1 VTQDRAPGW
10 WTTAFR
16 RPYLAAYAHRDEA
29 SAEREAA
36 FVEALLGLAAGA
48 RLLDA
53 GCGAGRHARA
63 LAARGARVVGLDLS
77 EALLAEAR
85 RDDDVRYVRGDVRR
99 LPFLS
104 GVFRHVVSL
113 FTAFGYFDETGDRE
127 HLTELRRVLAAGGT
141 FAIDF
146 LNPPHV
152 IGSLVPESSH
162 TERGLEIRERRRIR
176 EGRVEKDVEIRETAT
191 GATHRWTESVRL
203 YDRARLEALLMAAGF
218 RVTAVYGDLAG
229 GPWSD
234 RAPRLVLGAV
244 AA

>member
-1 VTQDRAPGW
+1 VTKGGAPGW

-16 RPYLAAYAHRDEA
+16 RSYLLAYAHRDES
-29 SAEREAA
+29 SAERETA
-36 FVEALLGLAAGA
+36 FVASLLALVPGA

-63 LAARGARVVGLDLS
+63 FARRGARVTGLDLS
-77 EALLAEAR
+77 AELLAEAR
-85 RDDDVRYVRGDVRR
+85 REDGVGYVLGDVRR
-99 LPFLS
+99 LPF
-104 GVFRHVVSL
+104 GDGAFRHVVSL
-113 FTAFGYFDETGDRE
+113 FTAFGYFDEDGDRA
-127 HLTELRRVLAAGGT
+127 HLTELRRVLAPGGT

-152 IGSLVPESSH
+152 VASLVPESSH
-162 TERGLEIRERRRIR
+162 ESAGLAIRERRRIR

-191 GATHRWTESVRL
+191 GATHSWTESVRL
-203 YDRARLEALLMAAGF
+203 YDRARLETLLLAAGF
-218 RVTAVYGDLAG
+218 RVTAVHGDLAG

>member
-1 VTQDRAPGW
+1 MSRDGAPGW

-16 RPYLAAYAHRDEA
+16 RPYLAAYAHRDES
-29 SAEREAA
+29 SAAREAS
-36 FVEALLGLAAGA
+36 FVASLLGLTARA

-63 LAARGARVVGLDLS
+63 LAAFGARVVGLDLS
-77 EALLAEAR
+77 EELLAEAR
-85 RDDDVRYVRGDVRR
+85 SVHDVRYVRGDMRR
-99 LPFLS
+99 LPFQD
-104 GVFRHVVSL
+104 GAFAHAVSL
-113 FTAFGYFDETGDRE
+113 FTAFGYFDDAGDRA
-127 HLTELRRVLAAGGT
+127 HLSELRRVLAASGT

-152 IGSLVPESSH
+152 IASLVPES
-162 TERGLEIRERRRIR
+162 TKTVDGVEIRERRRIR

-203 YDRARLEALLMAAGF
+203 YDRARLEAMLMAAGF
-218 RVTAVYGDLAG
+218 RVTRVHGDLAG
-229 GPWSD
+229 GLWSE
-234 RAPRLVLGAV
+234 RSPRLVIGAV